1 MRDHPHQ
8 RDGFDPRA
16 GRGRGP
22 RVFAPGDLK
31 LLLPALIAEQPCH
44 GYDLIRQI
52 ESLFDGAYTPSP
64 GVIYPTLT
72 FLEESDLIQGDADG
86 GKKRYTIT
94 DAGRLFLSEQQVA
107 LDGVRMRIDVS
118 KRSLRGHD
126 RPPEIHEAVHNL
138 LIHRVSHEIKRRR
151 LEVLRV
157 VDITPRMRRI
167 TLGGPELAGFVSLG
181 SDDHIKLLFPQNA
194 AEQAALESP
203 TFNIKGDGPQPAM
216 RDYTPRR
223 FDLSIGELD
232 IDFVLHGDGPAS
244 TWADQVQVGQHLYIG
259 GPRGSMI
266 VPDIFDSYLLIGDE
280 TALPAI
286 ARRLEELPAGRTVL
300 AVIEIANA
308 AEKQALNSAANVE
321 VIWVIRG
328 QDDLLET
335 VQKLTLPSGS
345 LYSFVATE
353 TKLSRQVRRV
363 LLDTHKVN
371 EEFLKAVGYWRAE
384 GSEEE

>member
-1 MRDHPHQ
+1 MNTH
-8 RDGFDPRA
+8 
-16 GRGRGP
+16 
-22 RVFAPGDLK
+22 V
-31 LLLPALIAEQPCH
+31 
-44 GYDLIRQI
+44 
-52 ESLFDGAYTPSP
+52 
-64 GVIYPTLT
+64 
-72 FLEESDLIQGDADG
+72 
-86 GKKRYTIT
+86 
-94 DAGRLFLSEQQVA
+94 
-107 LDGVRMRIDVS
+107 
-118 KRSLRGHD
+118 
-126 RPPEIHEAVHNL
+126 
-138 LIHRVSHEIKRRR
+138 IHRVTHEIKRRR
-151 LEVLRV
+151 LDVLRV
-157 VDITPRMRRI
+157 IDITPRMRRI
-167 TLGGPELAGFVSLG
+167 TVGGPDLEGFVSLG

-244 TWADQVQVGQHLYIG
+244 TWAEQAQVGQHLYIG

-286 ARRLEELPAGRTVL
+286 GRRLEELPAGRKVL
-300 AVIEIANA
+300 AVIEIDNT
-308 AEKQALNSAANVE
+308 AEQQALHSAADVD

-328 QDDLLET
+328 QDDLLDT
-335 VQKLTLPSGS
+335 VRNLTLPGGS

-363 LLDTHKVN
+363 LLDTHHVD
-371 EEFLKAVGYWRAE
+371 EAYLKAVGYWRAD
-384 GSEEE
+384 GSDEA